1 MAGSFRATPSGIVM
15 LIRLFCI
22 ESYRTPTDWTANGRR
37 SYNEGDYILVNK
49 IRRGRITPL
58 GQGRAFYQSALSRFS
73 GCSLIHQPL
82 HRYAGRYDPGQHGRI
97 YDKRADKS
105 PFSPLPQFLFHNTER
120 QGDVLG
126 DVREVGHPTEGFQ
139 AGKFWLHAQP
149 HGFRGISIEGGIA
162 RCHKPSFYRG
172 TNARIHVDPSP
183 GKTGLTRWTQPRSPP
198 ARRSSCGRRM
208 ARLPSATESY
218 IWTGGRLISS
228 FSDKTTI
235 GYCPII
241 PTRR

>member
-1 MAGSFRATPSGIVM
+1 MTIQRFLIVLMKWLAAFALASGIVM

-22 ESYRTPTDWTANGRR
+22 ESYRISTDSMEEALHK
-37 SYNEGDYILVNK
+37 GDYILVNK
-49 IRRGRITPL
+49 IPGKNKPVRGK
-58 GQGRAFYQSALSRFS
+58 
-73 GCSLIHQPL
+73 
-82 HRYAGRYDPGQHGRI
+82 HGRI
-97 YDKRADKS
+97 YDKRAENP

-172 TNARIHVDPSP
+172 TN
-183 GKTGLTRWTQPRSPP
+183 T
-198 ARRSSCGRRM
+198 C
-208 ARLPSATESY
+208 
-218 IWTGGRLISS
+218 
-228 FSDKTTI
+228 
-235 GYCPII
+235 
-241 PTRR
+241 